1 MSASARTEPGP
12 LSYSSADGPEKSSL
26 GVILYELLTGRPP
39 FEAKTPY
46 ELWQKVLETDA
57 APVHHINARADRN
70 LSRVAHRL
78 IRKEPADRY
87 QTAEEVAEALNE

>member
-1 MSASARTEPGP
+1 MRTPAFE
-12 LSYSSADGPEKSSL
+12 Y
-26 GVILYELLTGRPP
+26 IPP
-39 FEAKTPY
+39 
-46 ELWQKVLETDA
+46 
-57 APVHHINARADRN
+57 HINARADRN